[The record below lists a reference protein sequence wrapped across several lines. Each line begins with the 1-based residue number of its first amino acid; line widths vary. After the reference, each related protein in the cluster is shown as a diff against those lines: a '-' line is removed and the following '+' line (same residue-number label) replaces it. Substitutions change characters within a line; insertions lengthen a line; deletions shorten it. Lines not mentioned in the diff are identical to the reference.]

1 MLRSD
6 CSLSAFRLF
15 TQCLKSPGHKPEVEL
30 QNHRLTLMFLSTDPF
45 FHTLKHMS
53 PTSNAQGSFV
63 FPLLSVPVARYF
75 PHSHHKEHRTAVLV
89 CILYLAIVGTTSCT
103 LYLHIIFSGEV
114 STHLIFN
121 QTVLLLLSY
130 KGADTL

>member
-6 CSLSAFRLF
+6 CSLSTFRLF

-30 QNHRLTLMFLSTDPF
+30 QNHKLTLMFLSIDPF